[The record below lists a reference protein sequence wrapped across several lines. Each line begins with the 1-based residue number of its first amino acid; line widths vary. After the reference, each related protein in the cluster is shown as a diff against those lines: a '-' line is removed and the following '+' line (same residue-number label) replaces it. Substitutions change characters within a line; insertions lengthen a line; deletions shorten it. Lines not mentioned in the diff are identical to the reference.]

1 MLHSEDVTRACNDA
15 SGREAPEAA
24 GEADPARARVRTRI
38 YLAQMDCPSE
48 EELIRVK
55 LGAMPAV
62 VAMEFDLVQRVLIVE
77 HQEGALPSI
86 FDALRSLGFEVSPE
100 EAPGTRRMWPLALA
114 CVSAALSEAASWLA
128 QPSWVVAAL
137 AVCAVAA
144 CGLTTYRKGI
154 VSIRNGQLNINALM
168 SIAVTGAML
177 IGQWPEAAMVMTL
190 FTIAELIEAK
200 SLQRARNAIAGLMA
214 FAPDIAN
221 VMQPDGSWRD
231 TEASAVMLDAI
242 VRVKPG
248 ERIALDGVIVFGQS
262 TINQASITGESI
274 PVEKSQGDAVYAG
287 TINETG
293 AFEFR
298 VTAQANDTT
307 LARIVA
313 AVEQAQSSKAQT
325 QRFIDRFARIYTP
338 AVLAIAFVLA
348 IVPPALGF
356 GSQLEWVHRALV
368 LLVIA
373 CPCALVIS
381 TPVTIVSGL
390 AAAARRGILIKGGMF
405 LELGRKL
412 DWLGIDKTGTLTHGQ
427 PVQTEF
433 ERGETGEDD
442 AQVRA
447 LAASLTERSDHPVS
461 NAITRAA
468 DQDGVRRYIVK
479 NFAAMPGLGVRG
491 DMAGRTYW
499 LGNYRLMERESVV
512 TAKLQQRVEALERD
526 GRTVVML
533 GDERGVYGVFAVA
546 DTVRPASRA
555 AIENLRA
562 LGVRTVMLSGDNMRT
577 ANAVARDVGIERV
590 EGDLLPQDKLRVLT
604 QMAAGGA
611 IVGMV
616 GDGINDTLALARA
629 DIGFAMGAMGS
640 DTAIETADVALM
652 DDDLRKIGV
661 FIRLSKATHAI
672 LVQNIAFSLA
682 VKAVF
687 IALAVT
693 GAATM
698 WMAVFAD
705 VGASLIVVGNGLRLL
720 RKPKD

>member
-1 MLHSEDVTRACNDA
+1 
-15 SGREAPEAA
+15 
-24 GEADPARARVRTRI
+24 
-38 YLAQMDCPSE
+38 MDCPSE
-48 EELIRVK
+48 EALIRVK
-55 LGAMPAV
+55 LGKMPAIV
-62 VAMEFDLVQRVLIVE
+62 SMEFDLLLRVLIVE
-77 HQEGALPSI
+77 HEEGALPSI
-86 FDALRSLGFEVSPE
+86 FDALRSLGFDSSPE
-100 EAPGTRRMWPLALA
+100 KASEKVPKKRRIWPLALA
-114 CVSAALSEAASWLA
+114 CVSAALSETASWLA

-137 AVCAVAA
+137 ALCAVAA

-154 VSIRNGQLNINALM
+154 VAIRNGKLNINALM
-168 SIAVTGAML
+168 SIAVTGAIL

-190 FTIAELIEAK
+190 FTIAELIEAQ
-200 SLQRARNAIAGLMA
+200 SLQRARNAIVGLMTL
-214 FAPDIAN
+214 APDTVNA
-221 VMQPDGSWRD
+221 MQPDGTWRD
-231 TEASAVMLDAI
+231 TDARAIMPCAI

-248 ERIALDGVIVFGQS
+248 ERIALDSVIVLGQS
-262 TINQASITGESI
+262 TIDQASITGESI
-274 PVEKSQGDAVYAG
+274 PVEKTKGDAVYAG
-287 TINETG
+287 TINQTG

-298 VTAQANDTT
+298 VTTQANDTT

-325 QRFIDRFARIYTP
+325 QSFIDRFARIFDRFARIYTP
-338 AVLAIAFVLA
+338 AVLVIALSIA
-348 IVPPALGF
+348 IVPLVLGW
-356 GSQLEWVHRALV
+356 GAPLEWAHRALV

-373 CPCALVIS
+373 CPCALLIS

-412 DWLGIDKTGTLTHGQ
+412 DWLAIDKTGTLTHGK
-427 PVQTEF
+427 PVQTAF
-433 ERGETGEDD
+433 ERVQTDDDD
-442 AQVRA
+442 AHVRT
-447 LAASLTERSDHPVS
+447 LAASLAERSDHPVS

-468 DQDGVRRYIVK
+468 EEDGVRLYMVK
-479 NFAAMPGLGVRG
+479 NFKARPGLGVRG
-491 DMAGRTYW
+491 TIAGRMVW
-499 LGNYRLMERESVV
+499 LGNYRLMERESFV
-512 TAKLQQRVEALERD
+512 TAELRRRVEALERE

-533 GDERGVYGVFAVA
+533 CDEQNVRGIFAVA
-546 DTVRPASRA
+546 DTVRPTSHA
-555 AIENLRA
+555 AIARLHA
-562 LGVRTVMLSGDNMRT
+562 LGVRTAMLSGDNIRT
-577 ANAVARDVGIERV
+577 AKAVARDVGIDRV
-590 EGDLLPQDKLRVLT
+590 EGDLMPEGKLRILT
-604 QMAAGGA
+604 QMSNEGA
-611 IVGMV
+611 VVGMV

-629 DIGFAMGAMGS
+629 DIGFAMGTMGS

-705 VGASLIVVGNGLRLL
+705 VGASLTVVGNGLRLL
-720 RKPKD
+720 RKHLG